1 MIKTYIT
8 IAICV
13 ISFGGGMLTH
23 AKLFDKEI
31 KIPPCPEIPK
41 CPPTNKIQTIDFNK
55 LKRIKGNVT
64 IEQVFNG
71 DVYLVTENDTIKMN

>member
-23 AKLFDKEI
+23 AKLFKQEI
-31 KIPPCPEIPK
+31 KIPPCPDCN
-41 CPPTNKIQTIDFNK
+41 CPPQVQIQQLDMSTIRK
-55 LKRIKGNVT
+55 IKGDFTYSPRYDGTVIMNNC
-64 IEQVFNG
+64 Q
-71 DVYLVTENDTIKMN
+71 DTTKTK